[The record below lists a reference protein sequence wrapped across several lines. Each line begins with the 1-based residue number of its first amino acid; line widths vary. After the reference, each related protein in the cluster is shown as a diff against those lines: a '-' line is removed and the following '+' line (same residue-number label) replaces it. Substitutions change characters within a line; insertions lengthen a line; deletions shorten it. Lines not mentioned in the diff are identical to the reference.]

1 MHRTS
6 LFFVVELCTR
16 DHSRLIDAMGNM
28 NEAGK
33 GILLCTKNGSL
44 MLMMTLMPKV
54 NTDLKDIMA
63 HTSWKSTTFK
73 IIS

>member
-1 MHRTS
+1 
-6 LFFVVELCTR
+6 
-16 DHSRLIDAMGNM
+16 MGNM

-33 GILLCTKNGSL
+33 GILLCTKNGYL

-63 HTSWKSTTFK
+63 HTSWKSTAFK
-73 IIS
+73 IISRSFIVDKGKFLLVLIIRL